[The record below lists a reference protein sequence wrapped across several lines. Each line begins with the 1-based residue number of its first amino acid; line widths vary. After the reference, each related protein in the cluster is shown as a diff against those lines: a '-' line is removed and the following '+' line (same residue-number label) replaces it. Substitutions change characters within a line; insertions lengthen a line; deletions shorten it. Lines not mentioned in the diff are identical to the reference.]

1 MAEQQT
7 TFAVW
12 NHECTLGQPCSSRTH
27 VSNNST
33 LIPYSDMLQDDDDD
47 DAELQADESEA
58 EEDDDGDYC
67 TLRIDLLENSDGD
80 EAWRP
85 APKEGEDEAELAD
98 LKHTIKFLKNLEST
112 FGKSPCQAPLGPL
125 GPLSLLF
132 KPLANNHITSRQFQ
146 DPGQPYRP
154 HRQLPQRLCLDAQNA
169 PKQP

>member
-1 MAEQQT
+1 MYKYRPSHVTFSLPFSSTSSAVMAEQQT

-47 DAELQADESEA
+47 DKELQADESEA

-112 FGKSPCQAPLGPL
+112 FGKSPCQAPWVL
-125 GPLSLLF
+125 
-132 KPLANNHITSRQFQ
+132 
-146 DPGQPYRP
+146 
-154 HRQLPQRLCLDAQNA
+154 
-169 PKQP
+169 